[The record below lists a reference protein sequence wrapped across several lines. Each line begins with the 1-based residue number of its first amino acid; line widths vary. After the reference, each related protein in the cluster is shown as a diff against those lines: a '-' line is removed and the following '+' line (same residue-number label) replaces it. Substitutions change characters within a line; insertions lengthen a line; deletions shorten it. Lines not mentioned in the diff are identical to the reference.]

1 MRRSPV
7 RPLHPGLL
15 AGGLFA
21 LVAAAWSPVRAEV
34 PPVDDAGA
42 RALAATLKSGLTR
55 WFPPAA
61 EDGEGLGFEWEGE
74 PTVKPAGDHYDVALP
89 RLSAE
94 DSEGTRIEF
103 GTVLL
108 TVTPRDAGLF
118 GIAVTMPSKIAVQH
132 LDEEEEDYAE
142 VANLTLGRQSFTGT
156 WSAPLENLLTVDAAY
171 NDLTVT
177 AAGDAGKVTIGSLTL
192 VQDLKPDGATTFSGP
207 VALAIGAVAAT
218 NDKKQEMFK
227 LAGLAVENSY
237 VRADLAK
244 IGALQKLSQKYS
256 AAGKTPTAQEIL
268 PMLHG
273 LIGGFSGKVRL
284 TGLSVLGGG
293 ETPNVSLGQMS
304 FQGGVED
311 LDQALSTVRFGME
324 ARDFA
329 MTPSMTPPAFTPT
342 AMNLELSAAKLPN
355 AALWQTF
362 SDLIVAAEAEEKA
375 KEAKEA
381 KPAAKDKK
389 AKTPPPPPAPS
400 AADVAMQKTMA
411 ALIEAGTELRLDS
424 MKVDTPATAGNATGA
439 LRVAANAPQGVTGGA
454 VILLRGLDAA
464 VKAMQ
469 PAPGTQ
475 PDPDTQNMLGMVG
488 MLQALG
494 QVSKDDTGAEIR
506 SYKIDM
512 TETGQ
517 LLLNGAD
524 MAPLLAA
531 GNPPPPAAEPPK
543 KKK

>member
-1 MRRSPV
+1 MRRSPA
-7 RPLHPGLL
+7 RSLHPGLL

-21 LVAAAWSPVRAEV
+21 MVAAAWSPPVRAEV

-42 RALAATLKSGLTR
+42 RALAATLKSGIVR
-55 WFPPAA
+55 WFPPAT

-74 PTVKPAGDHYDVALP
+74 PTVKPSGDHYQVALP

-94 DSEGTRIEF
+94 DSDGTRVEF

-108 TVTPRDAGLF
+108 TVTPRDGGLF
-118 GIAVTMPSKIAVQH
+118 GISATLPSKISFQH

-142 VANLTLGRQSFTGT
+142 VATATFGRQSFTGT

-171 NDLTVT
+171 NDITVT
-177 AAGDAGKVTIGSLTL
+177 GAGDSGKVTIGSMTL

-218 NDKKQEMFK
+218 NGTKQEMFK

-244 IGALQKLSQKYS
+244 IGALQKLSQQFT
-256 AAGKTPTAQEIL
+256 AAGKTPTAKEIL

-284 TGLSVLGGG
+284 TGLSVAGGG

-311 LDQALSTVRFGME
+311 LDQTLSTVRFGME

-342 AMNLELSAAKLPN
+342 AMNLQLSATKLPN

-362 SDLIVAAEAEEKA
+362 SDLLIAAEAEEKA
-375 KEAKEA
+375 KEAK
-381 KPAAKDKK
+381 PSKDKK
-389 AKTPPPPPAPS
+389 KPAPPPAPS
-400 AADVAMQKTMA
+400 AADAAMQKAMA
-411 ALIEAGTELRLDS
+411 ALIEAGTELRLDA
-424 MKVDTPATAGNATGA
+424 MKVDTPATAGDATGA

-454 VILLRGLDAA
+454 TILLRGLDAA

-469 PAPGTQ
+469 PAPGSQ
-475 PDPDTQNMLGMVG
+475 PDPDTQNMLGMIA

-494 QVSKDDTGAEIR
+494 QVSKDASGAEVR

-531 GNPPPPAAEPPK
+531 GNPPPPVEEAPK